1 MPVLLKKLAPK
12 VHALRDKWYLRLF
25 RTQLVDPRLWRLQRR
40 SVTNAFAA
48 GLAIMFVP
56 LPVHLPLATLVAVVW
71 RLNIPTIIATVFI
84 VNPLTMVPIYYA
96 AYRVGAALVRVPPRA
111 FGFRLSWDWL
121 QHGLGPMWKAFLVG
135 CLASALICGVLGWA
149 VLGLLWRL
157 HLLNRLQR
165 IRRAGS
171 SAS

>member
-1 MPVLLKKLAPK
+1 MPGLLKKLTPR
-12 VHALRDKWYLRLF
+12 VHALRDKWYLRAF
-25 RTQLVDPRLWRLQRR
+25 RTQLADPRLWRLQRR

-56 LPVHLPLATLVAVVW
+56 LPVHLPLAAFIAISW

-84 VNPLTMVPIYYA
+84 VNPFTMVPIYYA
-96 AYRVGAALVRVPPRA
+96 AYRVGAALLRVHARP

-135 CLASALICGVLGWA
+135 CLASAIICSLLGWA

-157 HLLNRLQR
+157 HVLNRLQR
-165 IRRAGS
+165 MRRAAS
-171 SAS
+171 STG

>member
-1 MPVLLKKLAPK
+1 MPGLLKKLTPR
-12 VHALRDKWYLRLF
+12 VHALRDKWYLRAF
-25 RTQLVDPRLWRLQRR
+25 RSQLADPRLWRLQRR

-56 LPVHLPLATLVAVVW
+56 LPVHLPLAAFIAISW

-84 VNPLTMVPIYYA
+84 VNPFTMVPIYYA
-96 AYRVGAALVRVPPRA
+96 AYRVGAALLRVHARP

-135 CLASALICGVLGWA
+135 CLASAIICSLLGWA

-157 HLLNRLQR
+157 HVLNRLQR
-165 IRRAGS
+165 MRRAAS
-171 SAS
+171 STG